1 MSELS
6 VKGNADQTGVP
17 RALLLGALALVMV
30 TIMGSGFAR
39 VTDVG
44 ASRMT
49 TSTAVATLYLR
60 FDDLDDGGV
69 AVRNAADGSLVYK
82 VEPGAYG
89 FIRATMRGLARER
102 TRAGFGAAEP
112 FKLTRWSDGTLSLLD
127 ETSGRRIDLDA
138 FGPTN
143 AQAFAQFFS
152 PKEPLK

>member
-17 RALLLGALALVMV
+17 RALLMGALALVIV

-44 ASRMT
+44 VSRMP
-49 TSTAVATLYLR
+49 TSSAVATLLLR

-69 AVRNAADGSLVYK
+69 AVLNAADESLLYK
-82 VEPGAYG
+82 VEPGTNG

-102 TRAGFGAAEP
+102 MRSGVGAAAP
-112 FKLTRWSDGTLSLLD
+112 FKLTRWSDGTISLHD
-127 ETSGRRIDLDA
+127 EPTGRRLDLDA
-138 FGPTN
+138 FGPAN
-143 AQAFAQFFS
+143 AGAFAQFFAT
-152 PKEPLK
+152 KEPLK

>member
-17 RALLLGALALVMV
+17 RALLLGALALVTV
-30 TIMGSGFAR
+30 TIMGSGLAR
-39 VTDVG
+39 ITDVG
-44 ASRMT
+44 ASRMI

-69 AVRNAADGSLVYK
+69 AVRNAADGRLVYK

-102 TRAGFGAAEP
+102 MRAGFGAAEP
-112 FKLTRWSDGTLSLLD
+112 FKLTRWSDGTISLQD
-127 ETSGRRIDLDA
+127 ETSGRRLDLDA
-138 FGPTN
+138 FGPSN
-143 AQAFAQFFS
+143 AWAFAQFFTTQ
-152 PKEPLK
+152 EPQK